1 MQPARSP
8 IEPTASVSQSDALA
22 LSLTTPQ
29 RSAIDMITTGH
40 TLAQSASAAGVSR
53 MTLYRWLKGDA
64 AFIAAFNAWQNDVLD
79 TARGRVLALSDQ
91 AVTTL
96 AKSITE
102 GDANLALKVLDK
114 IGVLEK
120 AVPGSTDA
128 AEIQRQQALAHKKAA
143 VAARKEHN
151 KVDLDDALTI

>member
-1 MQPARSP
+1 MIRTPLRNSSHRKQSQA
-8 IEPTASVSQSDALA
+8 VSGK
-22 LSLTTPQ
+22 PEV
-29 RSAIDMITTGH
+29 RSAIETRCVP
-40 TLAQSASAAGVSR
+40 VS
-53 MTLYRWLKGDA
+53 
-64 AFIAAFNAWQNDVLD
+64 FP
-79 TARGRVLALSDQ
+79 
-91 AVTTL
+91 
-96 AKSITE
+96 ITE

-128 AEIQRQQALAHKKAA
+128 AEIQRQQALARKKAA

>member
-1 MQPARSP
+1 MGSKIFRHPC
-8 IEPTASVSQSDALA
+8 DAC
-22 LSLTTPQ
+22 
-29 RSAIDMITTGH
+29 
-40 TLAQSASAAGVSR
+40 AAVSR
-53 MTLYRWLKGDA
+53 
-64 AFIAAFNAWQNDVLD
+64 INAWQNDVLD
-79 TARGRVLALSDQ
+79 TARGRVLALTDQ

-114 IGVLEK
+114 IGLLEK
-120 AVPGSTDA
+120 AVPGSTDT
-128 AEIQRQQALAHKKAA
+128 AEIQRQQALARKKAA